1 MKREE
6 GTEDEKNGKTGF
18 TVSEEPEKMEAEK
31 KPALVMLLGLTAV
44 LLLVTAVI
52 VNAAVKR
59 DIQAAANVSQESL
72 ETEGE
77 TESNG
82 ETNGEAEVDETQAAT
97 LPQVE
102 ETQGT
107 AQGEYP
113 GQKKV
118 YLTFDDGPSVN
129 TPKIL
134 DILEEYSVKATFFT
148 ICNTRPRDIESM
160 KRIVESGNTLAIHS
174 VSHEY
179 SEIYASLDSF
189 QEDVLG
195 MQEYLYEQTGYQ
207 TWFYR
212 FPGGSS
218 NRVADCSIQEC
229 REFLKEEGFTYFD
242 WNVSSGDAS
251 GNCVPKDTIVEN
263 VLSEIGDEE
272 EYIVLMHDA
281 APKTTTVEALPE
293 IIENLQARGYLIL
306 PITENTKPI
315 HHG

>member
-1 MKREE
+1 MRRM
-6 GTEDEKNGKTGF
+6 EKKDLLYRKNHRKW
-18 TVSEEPEKMEAEK
+18 KLKK
-31 KPALVMLLGLTAV
+31 KPALIALLGLTAIV
-44 LLLVTAVI
+44 LLVTAVV
-52 VNAAVKR
+52 VNVVVKH
-59 DIQAAANVSQESL
+59 DIEASANVSQESM
-72 ETEGE
+72 ETE
-77 TESNG
+77 T
-82 ETNGEAEVDETQAAT
+82 EAEPDEEKAGAAT

-102 ETQGT
+102 ETQESV
-107 AQGEYP
+107 QGEYP

-134 DILEEYSVKATFFT
+134 DILEEYGVKATFFT

-195 MQEYLYEQTGYQ
+195 MQQYLYEQTGCQ

-218 NRVADCSIQEC
+218 NQVADCSIEEC

-251 GNCVPKDTIVEN
+251 GNGVPKDVIVDN

-293 IIENLQARGYLIL
+293 IIENLQARGYLLL
-306 PITENTKPI
+306 PITQNTKPI